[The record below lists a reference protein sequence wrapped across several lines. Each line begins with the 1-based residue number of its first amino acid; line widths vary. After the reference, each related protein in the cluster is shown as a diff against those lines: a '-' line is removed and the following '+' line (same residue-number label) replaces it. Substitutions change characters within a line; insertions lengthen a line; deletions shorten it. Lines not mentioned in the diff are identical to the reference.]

1 MKHLIIILGTLCI
14 TLSSIAQQVYVSY
27 TYDAAG
33 NRTLRQLVIDLNNNK
48 NETVSDSTYDSDISY
63 TDSSIVDKMANQ
75 TITLYPNPTSGQIT
89 IEGSDIVLVE
99 VYNAL
104 GELIQKNENI
114 LTSNTVDLSHCVNG
128 IYIVKIHLP
137 DRTREWKVI
146 KK

>member
-14 TLSSIAQQVYVSY
+14 SLSSVAQVYVSY
-27 TYDAAG
+27 TYDPAG
-33 NRTLRQLVIDLNNNK
+33 NRTSRQLIIDLNNNK
-48 NETVSDSTYDSDISY
+48 NETVSDSTYYSDISY

-104 GELIQKNENI
+104 GKLIQKNENI
-114 LTSNTVDLSHCVNG
+114 LTFNTVDLSRYENG